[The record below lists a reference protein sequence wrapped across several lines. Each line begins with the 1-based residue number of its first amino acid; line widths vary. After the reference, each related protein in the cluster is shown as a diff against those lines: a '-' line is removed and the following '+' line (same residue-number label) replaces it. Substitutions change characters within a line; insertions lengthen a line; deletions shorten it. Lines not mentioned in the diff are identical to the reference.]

1 MRRRIA
7 ALLVIMI
14 LIVAAGFAIGCGNNN
29 ASDVSFEELPED
41 FKCASYTAE
50 EMREDYMYMAEVF
63 KDKIKY
69 MNIGIYWMEFEWIA
83 ELMAR
88 EAENEDWNEVMFYYN
103 ANRLLGSA
111 QTATMA
117 VSDGLPDDIK
127 KQLPFTTLCFGE
139 KLYIGSIEADKAEY
153 LGWELTGINGMSM
166 GRVIKMLSD
175 YVPHENEVVLILELS
190 QQINDF
196 WLLYCAGVVDGEKVT
211 LNLTSDGETASI
223 ELDARGLVEIE
234 QTDMAVLEKGTS
246 LTSERERTYYFLEN
260 MDDILY
266 LQYNIN
272 EYDPE
277 YPLGRLT
284 KDVKAQIYDCDCF
297 VIDLRYNRGEGSNS
311 AVLYGLYTQ
320 IVDYIDNGGKVY
332 VLIGSETYAMGVE
345 VAYNLTDYMKAELVG
360 TPARS
365 VINFYYSVYK
375 AVCPNSGLVFTYP
388 TKKRSGSSS
397 GNEIFKPDIEV
408 EYTIEDYINGNDPA
422 MEFIKSMYE

>member
-1 MRRRIA
+1 
-7 ALLVIMI
+7 
-14 LIVAAGFAIGCGNNN
+14 
-29 ASDVSFEELPED
+29 
-41 FKCASYTAE
+41 
-50 EMREDYMYMAEVF
+50 
-63 KDKIKY
+63 
-69 MNIGIYWMEFEWIA
+69 
-83 ELMAR
+83 
-88 EAENEDWNEVMFYYN
+88 
-103 ANRLLGSA
+103 
-111 QTATMA
+111 

-127 KQLPFTTLCFGE
+127 KQLPFTTLCFDE
-139 KLYIGSIEADKAEY
+139 KLYIGSIEEDKAEY
-153 LGWELTGINGMSM
+153 LGWEITGINGMSM
-166 GRVIKMLSD
+166 DRVIEALSD

-223 ELDARGLVEIE
+223 ELDARGFVEIE

-246 LTSERERTYYFLEN
+246 LTSEREGTYYFLEN

-297 VIDLRYNRGEGSNS
+297 VIDLRYNRREGSNS

-365 VINFYYSVYK
+365 VVNFYYSVYK